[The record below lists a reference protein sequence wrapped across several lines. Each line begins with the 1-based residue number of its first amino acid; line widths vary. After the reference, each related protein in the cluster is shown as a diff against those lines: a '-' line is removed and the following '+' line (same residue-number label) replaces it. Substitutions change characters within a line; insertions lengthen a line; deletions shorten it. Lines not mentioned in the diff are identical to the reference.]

1 MLKAKKKSLKKVQEK
16 VNINSTTVQQNIVLV
31 AIITIVVSIIAGY
44 MFLRKN
50 YSDGAL
56 FLAIGLALLSSLVDL
71 NRLPRMIRFIVY
83 GLSVVPAIL
92 LLVIILRD
100 FT

>member
-1 MLKAKKKSLKKVQEK
+1 MRIAKKKSVKKVSDK
-16 VNINSTTVQQNIVLV
+16 TDVNSSIVQQNVVLV
-31 AIITIVVSIIAGY
+31 AIITIVVCISAGY
-44 MFLRKN
+44 MFIRKN

-56 FLAIGLALLSSLVDL
+56 FFAIGLALLSSLVDL
-71 NRLPRMIRFIVY
+71 NRLPRIVRFIVY
-83 GLSVVPAIL
+83 GLSVIPAIL